1 MPETAESRINYRN
14 SVFVIYFLDECGVRG
29 YICRNFISALSWG
42 CVKVKLKAIAS
53 IQMGYSFRGRLEAQV
68 AGVISVIQMKD
79 LTEENVVDCRGLAR
93 IDETE
98 IKEHH
103 FVRVGDLIFRS
114 RGVTNTCTILSESPG
129 NAVVAAPLF
138 RIRLTDSGILAEYL
152 NWYINSPPAQSFLAT
167 HSKGTA
173 QKMISKDALEALE
186 IAVPSLERQKAIVE
200 LSVLVEREQSL
211 IKKLAEK
218 RKQYLSAKLLNLVEG
233 EANR

>member
-1 MPETAESRINYRN
+1 M
-14 SVFVIYFLDECGVRG
+14 
-29 YICRNFISALSWG
+29 
-42 CVKVKLKAIAS
+42 KVELRKIAS
-53 IQMGYSFRGRLEAQV
+53 IQIGYTFRGRLDVVPSGAV
-68 AGVISVIQMKD
+68 AIIQMKD
-79 LTEENVVDCRGLAR
+79 LIDDQVDLSGLLQ
-93 IDETE
+93 IDMEQP
-98 IKEHH
+98 KEHH
-103 FVRVGDLIFRS
+103 LAMRGDLIFRS
-114 RGVTNTCTILSESPG
+114 RGVTNTCAILSDNPG

-138 RIRLTDSGILAEYL
+138 RIRLTDSGVLAEYL

-218 RKQYLSAKLLNLVEG
+218 RKQYLSAKLLNLAEG